1 MNKKIQYCIA
11 SLLFISTP
19 LILTGCSNIELTED
33 DIKSLTSTELLNLID
48 IKEISRFY
56 NTVTDFNL
64 GNTIIGEGEE
74 SVSVELKGTLGVPK
88 KITNAPIIFVF
99 AGNNNEI
106 QDTDDKETDTYQGLN
121 YLVDALSRYGF
132 LTIAINTDI
141 ELDEDNKDLIVEDK
155 ILNLVFEKHLD
166 YLSKAIKGEHHNY
179 PISLYAK
186 GNVSEIGLIGQ
197 SNTGRTI
204 YNVANEQISKGN
216 SNIKGLLSITPSK
229 GITVS
234 SYPDIP
240 TSILSTEHSTD
251 TNISFDMY
259 SEIEKNLNRKSIAN
273 LTYLIGGDSDKFN
286 DMVEEK
292 TVAKASRLTRSN
304 LSSSTNEDTIVEKD
318 KHEEF
323 LSLYSIDFFDYIFN
337 GNDEDSIYS
346 ASNPTAQKL
355 YKKDVLSKLYTG
367 NKIDLFNSS
376 LVSNLYL
383 ENVKIKPVVES
394 SIPSVD
400 STPDFNEP
408 TTNIKLD
415 LIQADWK
422 DINSFISI
430 DTTNQYKFNDFN
442 SLSIEWALNHA
453 NNLNKSDLEQISIS
467 LIDKNNNESKV
478 VLLDEL
484 PLNKINSSLDN
495 GQGNSKKLFRYT
507 PIAETRIPLN
517 MFKDIDL
524 SNISKVKI
532 NFENNKSGSI
542 LIKDI
547 SLKK

>member
-1 MNKKIQYCIA
+1 MNKKLKYYIA

-19 LILTGCSNIELTED
+19 LILTGCSNVQLTKE
-33 DIKSLTSTELLNLID
+33 DIKSLTSADLLNLID

-56 NTVTDFNL
+56 NTVTYFNL
-64 GNTIIGEGEE
+64 GSTIIGEGEE
-74 SVSVELKGTLGVPK
+74 SVSVELKGTIGVPK
-88 KITNAPIIFVF
+88 KITNAPIIFIF
-99 AGNNNEI
+99 TGNNNEI
-106 QDTDDKETDTYQGLN
+106 QDIESKETDTYQGLN
-121 YLVDALSRYGF
+121 YLVDALSKYGF

-141 ELDEDNKDLIVEDK
+141 ELDKNNKDLIVEDK
-155 ILNLVFEKHLD
+155 ILNSVFEKHLD
-166 YLSKAIKGEHHNY
+166 YLSKAIKGEPNNY

-186 GNVSEIGLIGQ
+186 GDLSKVGFIGQ

-204 YNVANEQISKGN
+204 YNIANEQINKGN
-216 SNIKGLLSITPSK
+216 STIKGLLSITPSK

-240 TSILSTEHSTD
+240 TSILSTEHSID

-259 SEIEKNLNRKSIAN
+259 SEIEKSLNRNSIAN

-286 DMVEEK
+286 EMVEEK
-292 TVAKASRLTRSN
+292 TVSKTSKLTRSN
-304 LSSSTNEDTIVEKD
+304 LSSATNEDTIVEKD

-337 GNDEDSIYS
+337 GNDKDSIYS

-367 NKIDLFNSS
+367 TKIDLFNNS
-376 LVSNLYL
+376 LISNLTS
-383 ENVKIKPVVES
+383 ENVKVKSVIES
-394 SIPSVD
+394 SVPSID

-408 TTNIKLD
+408 TTNIKLE

-422 DINSFISI
+422 DVNSFISI
-430 DTTNQYKFNDFN
+430 DTTNQHKFDDYE
-442 SLSIEWALNHA
+442 SLSIEWSLNHV
-453 NNLNKSDLEQISIS
+453 NSLNKSDLEQISIS
-467 LIDKNNNESKV
+467 LVDENNNESKV

-495 GQGNSKKLFRYT
+495 GQSNSEKLFRYT

-517 MFKDIDL
+517 MFKDVDL
-524 SNISKVKI
+524 SSISKIKI